1 MPEPYDILAMS
12 EANPDGGGVGRWDG
26 ERSRTLTGFIFSH
39 WEQLENTPCLIH
51 FRLATHGAV
60 EPRDCHPPHTDRR
73 HIAHDGTAYGHE
85 NGPYASDSRN
95 TVHTWV
101 DGGCDDHMFD
111 GQAPIPPMVASSGW
125 RARRLNMRTV
135 QHVLERMID
144 FRACRKARMI

>member
-60 EPRDCHPPHTDRR
+60 EPRDCHPLRTDRGY
-73 HIAHDGTAYGHE
+73 IAHDGTAYGHE

-95 TVHTWV
+95 MSTRGSTADATTTRSTVRGQYPPWSPQV
-101 DGGCDDHMFD
+101 AGGHA
-111 GQAPIPPMVASSGW
+111 G
-125 RARRLNMRTV
+125 
-135 QHVLERMID
+135 
-144 FRACRKARMI
+144 